1 MQEIHQGMPYIS
13 VIVVLTLAFSGC
25 TFEIEIISL
34 TINHEL
40 TMETKLKLLLLFLFI
55 ILNRAASAQETIPAD
70 ITIDNN
76 GILLKGK
83 FYKSDAAGYLPT
95 VILLQGSPGNARDVL
110 GLGSRISLQG
120 INAMTFNYSGTHQS
134 QGYSTFQNSLG
145 DVSAAMAFLHNPG
158 NIETFNIDTGLI
170 VLAGYS
176 YGGGMAMTYAIKHP
190 EIKMLISIAGN
201 DWGQWFDDYLRNPE
215 MKETTDQNIKKAIEA
230 GILRMEPSATPWEM
244 AEAGADKLDRD
255 LYVIK
260 NAYRLADRTILIIG
274 GWDDTGPTMER
285 YILPL
290 YRALK
295 EAKAQSVQITGF
307 QDDHT
312 FGKSRD
318 ELARVIINWIKSLP
332 KDKL

>member
-1 MQEIHQGMPYIS
+1 MASRIKFLLPI
-13 VIVVLTLAFSGC
+13 LFS
-25 TFEIEIISL
+25 L
-34 TINHEL
+34 
-40 TMETKLKLLLLFLFI
+40 MKY
-55 ILNRAASAQETIPAD
+55 AASAQETIPAD

-76 GILLKGK
+76 GILLQGK
-83 FYKSDAAGYLPT
+83 FYKSDTAGYLPT
-95 VILLQGSPGNARDVL
+95 VILLQGSPGNTRDVL
-110 GLGSRISLQG
+110 GLGSRISQHG

-134 QGYSTFQNSLG
+134 EGKSTFQNSLG
-145 DVSAAMAFLHNPG
+145 DISAALAFLHSSG
-158 NIETFNIDTGLI
+158 NIETFKIDTGLI

-215 MKETTDQNIKKAIEA
+215 MKKNTDQNIKKAIEA
-230 GILRMEPSATPWEM
+230 GIIRFEPGATPWELG
-244 AEAGADKLDRD
+244 EAGFDKLDRD

-295 EAKAQSVQITGF
+295 EAKAQNVQITGF

-318 ELARVIINWIKSLP
+318 ELARVIIDWIKSLP
-332 KDKL
+332 KDEL